1 MNKRCFIDSNLW
13 IYAAMADGS
22 EKSERARK
30 LIENEEVVISTQVIN
45 EVSFNLLRKYHYT
58 EAEITVFIRHISAT
72 CQVQHL
78 TVATCLTASNL
89 RQHYRLSFWDS
100 LIVATALDSHC
111 AILYSED
118 MQKGQRIEDRLII
131 RNPFSYLNPL

>member
-1 MNKRCFIDSNLW
+1 MNQCSFIDSNLW
-13 IYAAMADGS
+13 IYAAIADGS
-22 EKSERARK
+22 DKSERARK

-45 EVSFNLLRKYHYT
+45 EVSFNLWRKYHYT
-58 EAEITVFIRHISAT
+58 EDEITVFIRQISAT
-72 CQVQHL
+72 CQVQPL

-100 LIVATALDSHC
+100 LIVATALDGHC

-118 MQKGQRIEDRLII
+118 MQGGQRIENRLVIC
-131 RNPFSYLNPL
+131 NPFS

>member
-1 MNKRCFIDSNLW
+1 MNNCGFIDSNLW
-13 IYAAMADGS
+13 IYAAIADGS
-22 EKSERARK
+22 DKSERARK

-45 EVSFNLLRKYHYT
+45 EVSFNLWRKYHYT
-58 EAEITVFIRHISAT
+58 EDEITVFIRQISAT
-72 CQVQHL
+72 CQVQQL

-100 LIVATALDSHC
+100 LMVATALDSHC

-118 MQKGQRIEDRLII
+118 MQGGAT
-131 RNPFSYLNPL
+131 N